1 MKALRD
7 VLDGRRMR
15 YIHEIVRFVLGR
27 RLTQNAL
34 TTYHFNLRKA
44 PLRVKLLQTL
54 RDKNRENDRI
64 SPT

>member
-15 YIHEIVRFVLGR
+15 YIHEIVRFVLDR

-34 TTYHFNLRKA
+34 TTYHFNQRKA
-44 PLRVKLLQTL
+44 PEALADFSR
-54 RDKNRENDRI
+54 
-64 SPT
+64 